1 MGCRTESL
9 SRCPRERERRGCLKQ
24 IFPRTNTRTDKIKAI
39 CPSTTTPKICRAT
52 CAGSRWACTQ
62 AKRARLGPPI
72 EKEYSHQVVRIRTN
86 NGRGCFTMAKR
97 ACFNIQGKRSARAA
111 GGSPA
116 RLLSTVPALGPGV
129 PARRIALLR
138 RVVVVDTHT
147 HTHRLACDAL
157 LGAGFFACARA
168 C

>member
-9 SRCPRERERRGCLKQ
+9 SRCPRERRRGAVCCLKQ

-52 CAGSRWACTQ
+52 CAGSSWPCAQ

-72 EKEYSHQVVRIRTN
+72 EKECSHQVVRIRTN
-86 NGRGCFTMAKR
+86 NGRGVFYY
-97 ACFNIQGKRSARAA
+97 GE
-111 GGSPA
+111 A
-116 RLLSTVPALGPGV
+116 RLLQYSRRAREHLLGKSRLSQQSQSGDV
-129 PARRIALLR
+129 GRVFRLAEFALR
-138 RVVVVDTHT
+138 RVVVVDT